1 MQGGKITQFA
11 SPSFALENRNVNTG
25 AGGWCSA
32 GELCCDN
39 QYLYKYKYNKQQQN
53 IEREDRRLA
62 GKASKCESFK
72 LHIA

>member
-1 MQGGKITQFA
+1 MQGGKITQFD

-32 GELCCDN
+32 GELCTVGCDN
-39 QYLYKYKYNKQQQN
+39 QYLYKYNKQQQN

-62 GKASKCESFK
+62 GKASK
-72 LHIA
+72 